1 MEKQHLNTQL
11 SLPIT
16 DSEPLDIN
24 VEKFLTLR
32 NWESLLLNLMETY
45 VDEILHALRVGN
57 EQTTHATQIP
67 FVEDFLGIRLPRAAK
82 NLKASNYY
90 TKKS

>member
-1 MEKQHLNTQL
+1 M
-11 SLPIT
+11 PIT

-32 NWESLLLNLMETY
+32 NWESILLNLVETY
-45 VDEILHALRVGN
+45 VHEILYALRVRN
-57 EQTTHATQIP
+57 EQTTHATQIAL
-67 FVEDFLGIRLPRAAK
+67 VEDFLGIKLPRAAK

>member
-1 MEKQHLNTQL
+1 MQKQYLNTQL
-11 SLPIT
+11 SLSIT
-16 DSEPLDIN
+16 GSEPLDIN
-24 VEKFLTLR
+24 VEKFLTFR
-32 NWESLLLNLMETY
+32 NWESILLNLVETH
-45 VDEILHALRVGN
+45 VHENLHALRVRN

-67 FVEDFLGIRLPRAAK
+67 LVEDFLGIKLPRAAR

>member
-11 SLPIT
+11 SLSIT
-16 DSEPLDIN
+16 GSEPLDIN

-32 NWESLLLNLMETY
+32 NWESILLNLVETY
-45 VDEILHALRVGN
+45 VHEILYALRVRN
-57 EQTTHATQIP
+57 EQTTHATQIAL
-67 FVEDFLGIRLPRAAK
+67 VEDFLGIKLPKAAK